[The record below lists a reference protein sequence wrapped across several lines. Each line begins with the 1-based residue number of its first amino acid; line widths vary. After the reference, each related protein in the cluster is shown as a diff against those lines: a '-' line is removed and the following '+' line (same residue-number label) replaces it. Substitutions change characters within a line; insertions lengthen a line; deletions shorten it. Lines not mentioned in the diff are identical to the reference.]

1 MNKWRKYGLAAAMAA
16 AIGMVGAGISASAG
30 TAETVKANQNE
41 IVLGAQKTADRDSSA
56 DASDSSAESSGA
68 SSSDISSSDGDLSI
82 ADVAEQT
89 MPSMVAITNTSVETI
104 QKYFDRYGGWNGN
117 SYSANGQSA
126 NDFYNYFFG
135 NGGNGNGFGGND
147 GGNDD
152 GSGNGSGYESISM
165 GTGIIVARTDDYVM
179 IATNAH
185 VISGADKLSVAFAD
199 ESAASA
205 EVVGSDSSSDLAVIR
220 VKVSDLDKSTLE
232 AIKVIS
238 IGSSDKL
245 RVGEQVVAI
254 GNALGYGQ
262 SVSSGIVSALNRS
275 IETQDEETGK
285 TETTEGMIQTDA
297 SINPGNSGGA
307 LLNMKGELIGIN
319 SAKYEDES
327 VEGMGYAIPI
337 DYALPILQN
346 LANGK
351 GSDGSSSSNGSVTLG
366 ITCVTV
372 TESEAKQYNAP
383 QGVYVYSVTEG
394 SAADN
399 AGLQK
404 GDIITGFNDKEIT
417 TVEELKSA
425 LADCKE
431 GDSVK
436 LTVERQAQ
444 DAFSSGATSYQKG
457 TLTVTFGTDSTSE
470 STDSSSDESEQP
482 A

>member
-1 MNKWRKYGLAAAMAA
+1 MNKFKMYGLTLSMAA
-16 AIGMVGAGISASAG
+16 LLGLTGAGL
-30 TAETVKANQNE
+30 TAQAEATAAPD
-41 IVLGAQKTADRDSSA
+41 ITIGAEKLSTDTESKDLTYADI
-56 DASDSSAESSGA
+56 AEMC
-68 SSSDISSSDGDLSI
+68 
-82 ADVAEQT
+82 
-89 MPSMVAITNTSVETI
+89 MPSMVSITNKSVEYI
-104 QKYFDRYGGWNGN
+104 QDYFGGFGGG
-117 SYSANGQSA
+117 YS
-126 NDFYNYFFG
+126 DFFSDFFG
-135 NGGNGNGFGGND
+135 DYYGGFGGNGGD
-147 GGNDD
+147 GG
-152 GSGNGSGYESISM
+152 GREQESISA
-165 GTGIIVARTDDYVM
+165 GSGVIVGEEDDYFL

-185 VISGADKLSVAFAD
+185 VVSGAKELSATFID
-199 ESAASA
+199 ETTAQAETVGIDSANDLAIIK
-205 EVVGSDSSSDLAVIR
+205 VMKSDLEKDTI
-220 VKVSDLDKSTLE
+220 DQ
-232 AIKVIS
+232 IKVIKF
-238 IGSSDKL
+238 GSSDAL
-245 RVGEQVVAI
+245 RVGEEVVAI

-262 SVSSGIVSALNRS
+262 SVCNGIVSAKDRTIHTWND
-275 IETQDEETGK
+275 ETYSYDDM
-285 TETTEGMIQTDA
+285 EGMIQTDA